1 MKKIHL
7 KNNTLQNSLVADIG
21 RLVKVQV
28 EQGYCCPVWVPA
40 EIVFDD
46 YEKELI

>member
-7 KNNTLQNSLVADIG
+7 KNNALQNSLVADIG

-28 EQGYCCPVWVPA
+28 EQGYCCPVRVPA

-46 YEKELI
+46 YGEEWI